1 MCDNPIPIMNFLSLW
16 IVIYSYIYILNIM
29 PYNPLILL
37 YIAIGFYIINFFNI
51 LSKVDDYNNSSI
63 IYYNIVNLL
72 MKIPPYLIIINMK
85 NNNITIIDVIFSI
98 IFIIIYTIYMNML
111 KIDIYELY
119 KSCTDFIIDRNKG
132 IPDEFYCY
140 ISKKFHNYF

>member
-63 IYYNIVNLL
+63 IY
-72 MKIPPYLIIINMK
+72 
-85 NNNITIIDVIFSI
+85 
-98 IFIIIYTIYMNML
+98 
-111 KIDIYELY
+111 
-119 KSCTDFIIDRNKG
+119 
-132 IPDEFYCY
+132 
-140 ISKKFHNYF
+140 